1 MKYMKHLAFAAI
13 PALLAGL
20 AGCQE
25 EEVHPQKPEIDQNS
39 IVFEVKAGELTSEG
53 VTITVSHNGTD
64 NETYYG
70 FLYTDIE
77 TTMTNAINRTIASFT
92 ENGTDISS
100 VVTTGTTHISVL
112 NELDPLTTYRY
123 VVFGLNTDGTIYGT
137 PASVDFTTLKGDVSF
152 SVSVSNIT
160 ETTANASVKSSGDN
174 TDTWYCFATSDMTSD
189 LSKVVADKIATL
201 GGNVSSVIKSG
212 NTMVQLTGL
221 SAGTSYRAVVTG
233 LKSDGTTYG
242 TPASAEFR
250 TSYAAVD
257 YVENDNWKVAYVGK
271 GTSEGTPVDIISV
284 TVAAG
289 NDTYMPAVI
298 EVNQFESAGIKA
310 FTESLVSEY
319 QALID
324 NYNAMGMKVSWS
336 DILLSSTENQLAFD
350 VLDSSSQ
357 WYAIAVGIDVNGAPT
372 GLYAMSEP
380 FTPEELEASDAYNR
394 WIGNWRIQDAAG
406 TGYDIKLSA
415 LSPDISYSMD
425 GWEADVF
432 GGKGPAVTVNFD
444 SASGNLV
451 FISNEN
457 MGQVGLQNG
466 ETVDLGFYGTG
477 DDGYFYTDTY
487 DIAIASLASD
497 GNSAEVEGNTLKTS
511 SGNVTMVSMQFF
523 GLGTSGNYSFS
534 DAPVFPLTMTK
545 SAAGSSVRT
554 VKSMFAARNF
564 SIHEGVAKMLKT
576 PCSPVETR

>member
-25 EEVHPQKPEIDQNS
+25 EEVHPQKPVIDQNS
-39 IVFEVKAGELTSEG
+39 IVFEAKASELTSEG

-64 NETYYG
+64 DETYYG

-77 TTMTNAINRTIASFT
+77 TTMANAINRTIAAFT
-92 ENGTDISS
+92 ENGTDIST

-112 NELDPLTTYRY
+112 NDLEPLTTYRY

-137 PASVDFTTLKGDVSF
+137 PASVDFTTLKGDVTF

-160 ETTANASVKSSGDN
+160 ENTANASVKSSGDN

-189 LSKVVADKIATL
+189 LAAIVADEVARL
-201 GGNVSSVIKSG
+201 GSNVSSVIKSG

-233 LKSDGTTYG
+233 LRSDGTTYG

-250 TSYAAVD
+250 TSFGQVD
-257 YVENDNWKVAYVGK
+257 YVENDNWTVAYVGK
-271 GTSEGTPVDIISV
+271 GTSEGSPVDIISV
-284 TVAAG
+284 TVSSG

-298 EVNQFESAGIKA
+298 AVDQFESVGIQA
-310 FTESLVSEY
+310 FTEGIISEY
-319 QALID
+319 QSLLD
-324 NYNAMGMKVSWS
+324 YYNAMGLTVSWA
-336 DILLSSTENQLAFD
+336 DILMSTTSDDLAFD
-350 VLDSSSQ
+350 VLDSNIQ
-357 WYAIAVGIDVNGAPT
+357 WYALAVGVDLDGRPT
-372 GLYAMSEP
+372 GLYAISDP

-394 WIGNWRIQDAAG
+394 WIGNWRIEDASG
-406 TGYDIKLSA
+406 VGYDISLSA

-432 GGKGPAVTVNFD
+432 GGRGPAVTVNFD
-444 SASGNLV
+444 AASGNLV

-457 MGQVGLQNG
+457 LGQVGLQNG
-466 ETVDLGFYGTG
+466 ETVDLGFYGNG
-477 DDGYFYTDTY
+477 DDGYFYTDSY
-487 DIAIASLASD
+487 DIAEATLSSD
-497 GNSAEVEGNTLKTS
+497 GNSADVQGNTLTS
-511 SGNVTMVSMQFF
+511 SSLSVTMVSMQFF

-534 DAPVFPLTMTK
+534 EAPVFPLTMTK
-545 SAAGSSVRT
+545 SASGASVKT
-554 VKSMFAARNF
+554 VRNVFPYANSAAD
-564 SIHEGVAKMLKT
+564 GMMLKA
-576 PCSPVETR
+576 PLRPVEAR